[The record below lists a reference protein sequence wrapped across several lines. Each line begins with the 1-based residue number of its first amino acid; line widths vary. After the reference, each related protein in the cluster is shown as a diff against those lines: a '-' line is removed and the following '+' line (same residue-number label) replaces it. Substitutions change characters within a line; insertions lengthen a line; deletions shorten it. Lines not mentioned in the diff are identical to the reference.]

1 MRPVADIPIDEQ
13 IQELAA
19 FVIRHHPLFVL
30 TGAGC
35 STGSGIPD
43 YRDREGRW
51 KHSQPVLF
59 QDFMKSPAVRRR
71 YWARSMAGWPAFSRA
86 RPNGVHRALTVL
98 EKAGFIH
105 QLVTQ
110 NVDGLHCQAGSRD
123 VIDLHGRLDSV
134 ICMDCGQRARRS
146 DFQQRLHTL
155 NPHALQATSRP
166 APDGDAHLE
175 PEAADAFRIPSC
187 TACEGIL
194 KPAVVFFGEAVPKDR
209 IKRSMEKLTESG
221 GVLVVGSS
229 LMVFSGYRYCRAAAE
244 LKIPIAA
251 VNLGKT
257 RADPL
262 IQLKLQAECSE
273 VLQALSDSL
282 DRSPAR
288 G

>member
-1 MRPVADIPIDEQ
+1 MRPAPGIPIGEQ

-19 FVIRHHPLFVL
+19 FAVRHQPLFVL

-35 STGSGIPD
+35 STASGIPD
-43 YRDREGRW
+43 YRDRDGRW

-59 QDFMKSPAVRRR
+59 QDFMKKPAVRRR

-86 RPNGVHRALTVL
+86 RPNAVHRALASL
-98 EKAGFIH
+98 EEAGFIH

-110 NVDGLHCQAGSRD
+110 NVDGLHRQAGSRQ
-123 VIDLHGRLDSV
+123 VTDLHGRLDSV
-134 ICMDCGQRARRS
+134 ICMDCGQSSRRS

-155 NPHALQATSRP
+155 NSHIPQAVSRP
-166 APDGDAHLE
+166 APDG
-175 PEAADAFRIPSC
+175 
-187 TACEGIL
+187 
-194 KPAVVFFGEAVPKDR
+194 VVFFGEAVPKER
-209 IKRSMEKLTESG
+209 VNRSMEKLKESRG
-221 GVLVVGSS
+221 MLVIGSS

-244 LKIPIAA
+244 RKIPIAA

-262 IQLKLQAECSE
+262 IQLKLHADCAE
-273 VLQALSDSL
+273 VLQTLSDSL
-282 DRSPAR
+282 SGSPAR

>member
-1 MRPVADIPIDEQ
+1 MRPAPDIPIGEQ
-13 IQELAA
+13 IQKLAA
-19 FVIRHHPLFVL
+19 FAVRHQPLFVL

-35 STGSGIPD
+35 STASGIPD

-59 QDFMKSPAVRRR
+59 QDFMKKPAVRRR

-86 RPNGVHRALTVL
+86 RPNGVHWALASL
-98 EKAGFIH
+98 EEAGFIH

-110 NVDGLHCQAGSRD
+110 NVDGLHRQAGSRQ
-123 VIDLHGRLDSV
+123 VTDLHGRLDSV
-134 ICMDCGQRARRS
+134 ICMDCGQRSRRS

-155 NPHALQATSRP
+155 NSHISQAVSRP

-175 PEAADAFRIPSC
+175 PEAADNFVIPSC
-187 TACEGIL
+187 PVCEGIL

-209 IKRSMEKLTESG
+209 VKRSMEKLKESG
-221 GVLVVGSS
+221 GMLVVGSS
-229 LMVFSGYRYCRAAAE
+229 LMVFSGYRYCRTAAE
-244 LKIPIAA
+244 RKIPIAA

-262 IQLKLQAECSE
+262 IQLKLHADCTE

-282 DRSPAR
+282 SGSPAR

>member
-1 MRPVADIPIDEQ
+1 MRSAPDIPIGEQ

-19 FVIRHHPLFVL
+19 FAVRHRPLFVL

-35 STGSGIPD
+35 STASGIPD

-59 QDFMKSPAVRRR
+59 QDFMKKTAVRQR
-71 YWARSMAGWPAFSRA
+71 YWARSMAGWPAFSQA
-86 RPNGVHRALTVL
+86 RPNGVHWALASL

-110 NVDGLHCQAGSRD
+110 NVDGLHRQAGSRQ
-123 VIDLHGRLDSV
+123 VTDLHGCLDSV
-134 ICMDCGQRARRS
+134 ICMDCGQRSRRS

-155 NPHALQATSRP
+155 NSHMPQAVSRP
-166 APDGDAHLE
+166 APDGDAHLAS
-175 PEAADAFRIPSC
+175 EAADNFVIPSC
-187 TACEGIL
+187 PSCEGIL

-209 IKRSMEKLTESG
+209 VNRSMEKLNKSG
-221 GVLVVGSS
+221 GMLVVGSS
-229 LMVFSGYRYCRAAAE
+229 LMVFSGFRYCRAAAE
-244 LKIPIAA
+244 RKIPIAA

-262 IQLKLQAECSE
+262 IQLKLHADCTE
-273 VLQALSDSL
+273 VLQALSSSL
-282 DRSPAR
+282 NGSPV
-288 G
+288 GG

>member
-1 MRPVADIPIDEQ
+1 MQPAPDIPIHAQ
-13 IQELAA
+13 IQQLAE
-19 FVIRHHPLFVL
+19 FVIRHQPLFVL

-35 STGSGIPD
+35 STASGIPD

-59 QDFMKSPAVRRR
+59 QDFMKNPMVRQR
-71 YWARSMAGWPAFSRA
+71 YWARSMAGWPAFSQA
-86 RPNGVHRALTVL
+86 RPNGVHQALTSL
-98 EKAGFIH
+98 EETGFIH

-110 NVDGLHCQAGSRD
+110 NVDGLHRQAGSRR

-134 ICMDCGQRARRS
+134 VCMDCGQRSRRS
-146 DFQQRLHTL
+146 DFQQRLHAL
-155 NPHALQATSRP
+155 NPQIPQAASRP

-175 PEAADAFRIPSC
+175 PEAADNFIIPSC
-187 TACEGIL
+187 PGCEGIL
-194 KPAVVFFGEAVPKDR
+194 KPTVVFFGEAVPKDR
-209 IKRSMEKLTESG
+209 VTLSMGRLRESG
-221 GVLVVGSS
+221 GMLVVGSS

-244 LKIPIAA
+244 WKIPIAV

-262 IQLKLQAECSE
+262 VQLKLHADCGK
-273 VLQALSDSL
+273 VLQALSESL
-282 DRSPAR
+282 GGSSVQ